1 MQIHFAFALFSDM
14 YNISYK
20 MKKRNSTFILLGF
33 TILIL
38 ASCQKSSRFEI
49 DTTRNRVDVKIHRFD
64 KDLLS
69 IDTTNTQKGVESLY
83 KHYPEF
89 IQNFTENILDT
100 AVTDTTAVSNLIH
113 QYLTDKTFA
122 QLNKK
127 TLETFNDISD
137 IETKVSNAY
146 TYMHYYFPNVK
157 LPEIYF
163 YVSGLNRAIMMNDKF
178 IGIGTDFYLG
188 NDFPMY
194 KDLNYEYLIYNMRR
208 ECLATDLVSTTL
220 FRMFVMDG
228 QDYRLLDNMLFRG
241 KVMYLLSVI
250 MPDEKPEVL
259 MGYTPEQWKWSEKYE
274 KEIWASIID
283 KKHLFSTDLILIR
296 KYMNEAPFTAP
307 VSQESPGRLGS
318 YMGWQIVKSYMEKNA
333 NVSLTDLMS
342 DNNYQK
348 MLENSGYRP

>member
-1 MQIHFAFALFSDM
+1 
-14 YNISYK
+14 

-33 TILIL
+33 TLIIL

-49 DTTRNRVDVKIHRFD
+49 DTTKNRVEVKIHRFD

-69 IDTTNTQKGVESLY
+69 IDTANVKKGVVGLY

-89 IQNFTENILDT
+89 IQDFTDNILDT
-100 AVTDTTAVSNLIH
+100 AATDTFAVRNLVR
-113 QYLTDKTFA
+113 QYLMDSTFRSA
-122 QLNKK
+122 NKK
-127 TLETFNDISD
+127 TLETFKDISD
-137 IETKVSNAY
+137 IEAKVSNAY
-146 TYMHYYFPNVK
+146 TYIHYYFPNVK
-157 LPEIYF
+157 LPEVYF
-163 YVSGLNRAIMMNDKF
+163 YVSGLNRAIMMNEKF

-194 KDLNYEYLIYNMRR
+194 KNLNYDYLIYNMRR

-220 FRMFVMDG
+220 FRMFVMDSP
-228 QDYRLLDNMLFRG
+228 DYRLLDNMLFRG

-250 MPDEKPEVL
+250 MPDEKQDLL
-259 MGYTPEQWKWSEKYE
+259 MGYTPEQWKWSKKYE
-274 KEIWASIID
+274 KEVWASIID
-283 KKHLFSTDLILIR
+283 KKHLFSTDLTLIQ

-307 VSQESPGRLGS
+307 VSQESPGRLGT
-318 YMGWQIVKSYMEKNA
+318 YIGWQIVKSYMEKN
-333 NVSLTDLMS
+333 VKTTLTDLMS